1 MFRREPSPAVAT
13 AACIDACL
21 AAAADL
27 RRLGEHLVATRGHGP
42 PARLMRD
49 CAEVCTATAEYM
61 RSESAFRARMLA
73 ACAELCD
80 ECAVACAAAPG
91 LAAAV
96 AACRRCAE
104 SCRAARAASPA
115 DG

>member
-1 MFRREPSPAVAT
+1 MFRREPSPAVA
-13 AACIDACL
+13 AIACIDACL

-27 RRLGEHLVATRGHGP
+27 RRLSELLVATRGHGP
-42 PARLMRD
+42 LARLLRD
-49 CAEVCTATAEYM
+49 CAEVCTATAEYV
-61 RSESAFRARMLA
+61 RNESAFRARMLA
-73 ACAELCD
+73 ACAELCE

-96 AACRRCAE
+96 AACRRCAA
-104 SCRAARAASPA
+104 SCRAARAAAPP